1 MLDKIK
7 ETAEYLS
14 QYATQC
20 EVGIILGSGL
30 NNFVDNLKIEHSIP
44 YSEIPHFPQSTV
56 KGHKGML
63 IFGEISNKKVICM
76 QGRFHYYEGY
86 TMQEVTFPIRVMKF
100 LGVHTLIVT
109 NASGGV
115 NPNYEVGDIML
126 IKDHINL
133 MPNPLIGRNDETLG
147 VRFPSMTNI
156 YNPTLRQYAKEIA
169 EKNNIKLQEGVYV
182 GTTGPSF
189 ETPAEYK
196 FFRTIGGDTV
206 GMSTVPE
213 VIVASH
219 SQMQVFGM
227 SVISNVFREEVQEE
241 CTHEEVLEGVAK
253 AGDKMN
259 VIVQELIARI
269 S

>member
-1 MLDKIK
+1 MK
-7 ETAEYLS
+7 EL
-14 QYATQC
+14 
-20 EVGIILGSGL
+20 
-30 NNFVDNLKIEHSIP
+30 
-44 YSEIPHFPQSTV
+44 
-56 KGHKGML
+56 
-63 IFGEISNKKVICM
+63 
-76 QGRFHYYEGY
+76 
-86 TMQEVTFPIRVMKF
+86 TFPIRVMKA

-115 NPNYEVGDIML
+115 NPNYNVGDIML

-133 MPNPLIGRNDETLG
+133 MPNPLIGPNDEKLG
-147 VRFPSMTNI
+147 VRFPPMSTI
-156 YNPTLRQYAKEIA
+156 YNSTLRKHALEIA
-169 EKNNIKLQEGVYV
+169 KANNIKVQEGVYV

-196 FFRTIGGDTV
+196 FFRTIGADTV

-227 SVISNVFREEVQEE
+227 SVISNVFRETEVED

-259 VIVQELIARI
+259 IIVQELIARMN
-269 S
+269 